1 MDSTK
6 EISGNM
12 TDNGEES
19 VEDSTMKG
27 EALKAQKRKLKA
39 RITRELNDLVG

>member
-19 VEDSTMKG
+19 VEDSTMKV
-27 EALKAQKRKLKA
+27 EALKA
-39 RITRELNDLVG
+39 